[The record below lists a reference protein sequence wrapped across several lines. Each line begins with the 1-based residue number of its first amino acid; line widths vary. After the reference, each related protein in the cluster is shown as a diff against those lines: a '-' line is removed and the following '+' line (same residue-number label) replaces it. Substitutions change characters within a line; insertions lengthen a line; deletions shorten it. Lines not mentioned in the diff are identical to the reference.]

1 MSLPH
6 GCNGSTEEIFSGL
19 SSRQHNPETQMS
31 AATARKSATLPPR
44 ATSILTGLKLG
55 DESVL
60 ARLKQT
66 RAAQRRD
73 MAELSPLKATF
84 AHNNKGLPDDHPTLI
99 EQAAR
104 IAELETRI
112 AMRESDIGRAK
123 ARKTGG
129 MVEAE
134 LRKIIPGAEG
144 FADAD
149 VTVKAGTTLAA
160 LDSKIDA
167 VTAKRRKLRN
177 AGRPVAERRA
187 AMERQIRAMALRGR
201 PDVSN
206 LAYGGPVKFTQ
217 TRVGRT
223 GNTLEYA
230 TDAAALVAWLY
241 EDDLLLK
248 LDALVSAEADEGSI
262 SVAAQ
267 LRALD
272 ELADELLTL
281 HRQRAAI
288 VNKLAAEGQEIHHR
302 PDAPVE
308 AVLMVEIL

>member
-1 MSLPH
+1 
-6 GCNGSTEEIFSGL
+6 
-19 SSRQHNPETQMS
+19 MS
-31 AATARKSATLPPR
+31 AAPARKSATLPPR
-44 ATSILTGLKLG
+44 AQNILTGLKLG

-73 MAELSPLKATF
+73 AAELSTLKSTF
-84 AHNNKGLPDDHPTLI
+84 AHNSKGLPEDHPTLI
-99 EQAAR
+99 EQAAL
-104 IAELETRI
+104 IAEIGSRI
-112 AMRESDIGRAK
+112 AMREKDIGRAK
-123 ARKTGG
+123 ARKTGA
-129 MVEAE
+129 MVDAE

-144 FADAD
+144 FVDVD
-149 VTVKAGTTLAA
+149 VTVKAATTVAA
-160 LDSKIDA
+160 LDFKIDA

-177 AGRPVAERRA
+177 AGRPVAERQA
-187 AMERQIRAMALRGR
+187 AMERQIRAMAARGK

-206 LAYGGPVKFTQ
+206 LAYGGPVKFAQ

-223 GNTLEYA
+223 GNTFEYA
-230 TDAAALVAWLY
+230 NDGAALVAWLY

-248 LDALVSAEADEGSI
+248 LDALVAAESDGDTI
-262 SVAAQ
+262 SVSAQ
-267 LRALD
+267 LRQLD

-288 VNKLAAEGQEIHHR
+288 VNKLAAECQEIHHR

-308 AVLMVEIL
+308 AVLMIEIL